1 MAKTVLFVTYG
12 GGHARMVVP
21 VIRALSPDIRCV
33 SLALTMAGPIFA
45 HEKLPYLGYKD
56 FIRPGDEQALAWG
69 KELAQQFHAADSGI
83 ELAESEA
90 YLGLCY
96 ADLVARHGEAA
107 AARMLKEQ
115 GRHAFLPL
123 SVLERVLDEVK
134 PDMVVTTNS
143 PRSERAAVAVAKARG
158 ITTLSMV
165 DLFGIM
171 HFYPLE
177 SDYIAVL
184 TGQVMDNLALE
195 GVHKPRSAYL
205 VTGNPAFD
213 IAFDYRGPVDTA
225 WRKAHFSAI
234 PVTAKTLLWIDMPAY
249 WELEPQHFHVRT
261 DEEILRD
268 LEDMAAA
275 CLQNNA
281 CLLVRPHPSQP
292 RELYHEWIKRTNYPH
307 VFFAGG
313 VPLYPLLRA
322 THAVATYTSTVSVE
336 ALLMQRPV
344 IQLRYHPGRSD
355 MPLGEW
361 GLALMAKS
369 REELPQRLREAL
381 AEDDA
386 AKTRMAQVA
395 QRLPQEKAGPK
406 VARCIEAILEGHSPN

>member
-1 MAKTVLFVTYG
+1 MPKTVLFVVYG

-21 VIRALSPDIRCV
+21 VIRALSPDIHCI
-33 SLALTMAGPIFA
+33 SLALTMAGPIFT

-56 FIRPGDEQALAWG
+56 FVRPGDEQALAWG
-69 KELAQQFHAADSGI
+69 KELAQQFHAEASGI

-96 ADLVARHGEAA
+96 ADLVARHGEAE

-123 SVLERVLDEVK
+123 TVLERVLDTVK

-171 HFYPLE
+171 HFHPLE
-177 SDYIAVL
+177 SDYITVL
-184 TGQVMDNLALE
+184 TEQVMDNLALE

-213 IAFDYRGPVDTA
+213 VAFDYRGPVDYA
-225 WRKAHFSAI
+225 WRKEHFPAI
-234 PVTAKTLLWIDMPAY
+234 PDAAKTLLWIDMPAY
-249 WELEPQHFHVRT
+249 WELEPQHFHVRN

-268 LEDMAAA
+268 LEDMAEA
-275 CLQNNA
+275 CRANDA

-292 RELYHEWIKRTNYPH
+292 REIYHEWMQRTNYPH
-307 VFFAGG
+307 VFFAAS

-361 GLALMAKS
+361 GLALTARS
-369 REELPQRLREAL
+369 RAELPARLREAL
-381 AEDDA
+381 TEDEA
-386 AKTRMAQVA
+386 AKGRMTRVA
-395 QRLPQEKAGPK
+395 QLLPQEKAGPK
-406 VARCIEAILEGHSPN
+406 VARCIEAILAGRVPN